1 MRILVGKNHPWAEN
15 AAAPPEPGA
24 VMRSELEET
33 IALLQQAAAENA
45 DAVVLQAAIQE
56 PGAGHAG
63 EAAPQPRS
71 LVLCLHPLTEPLEVQ
86 SIVSTACAFLL
97 AAASPDE
104 VARIVT
110 EVHPRRCV
118 GASLPPAPGPAAA
131 TAGLEELSAR
141 EKFVLTLLAQE
152 KTSKEIAGILGL
164 SARTVDAQRSALMK
178 KLGLQSTVGLAC
190 YAVRTGLVGP

>member
-15 AAAPPEPGA
+15 AATPPEPGA
-24 VMRSELEET
+24 VMRSELEEA
-33 IALLQQAAAENA
+33 IPLLQQAAAENA
-45 DAVVLQAAIQE
+45 DAVVLEA
-56 PGAGHAG
+56 PGARHGG
-63 EAAPQPRS
+63 EAAPQPRT
-71 LVLCLHPLTEPLEVQ
+71 LVLCLHPLTESLEVQ
-86 SIVSTACAFLL
+86 SVVSTACAFLL
-97 AAASPDE
+97 AAGSPDD

-110 EVHPRRCV
+110 EVHPRLCA
-118 GASLPPAPGPAAA
+118 GGLPPAPAQAAA
-131 TAGLEELSAR
+131 TAGLEGLSAR